1 MLVGFSVSKC
11 IIDIIEGNV
20 DTKDIL
26 VIIGRTDFDIEHIDS
41 LIDQYRHY
49 NGVWMNYDTQTLRNL
64 LIDLYKSGKIHQP
77 RKFGQYPRSVVHG
90 KHWGEVLTT
99 PRDLTPA
106 AKKAWENY
114 KLLAAFEKRSFEI
127 DDNF

>member
-11 IIDIIEGNV
+11 VADIIDSKIDV
-20 DTKDIL
+20 DDIL
-26 VIIGRTDFDIEHIDS
+26 VIIGRTDFDVEHIDS

-49 NGVWMNYDTQTLRNL
+49 NGVWIKYDTQTLRNL
-64 LIDLYKSGKIHQP
+64 LINLYKSGKIHQP
-77 RKFGQYPRSVVHG
+77 RKFGEYPRSVTYG
-90 KHWGEVLTT
+90 KHWGEVMTT
-99 PRDLTPA
+99 PNDLTPS

-114 KLLAAFEKRSFEI
+114 KLLAAFEKRPLEI